1 MSIARSALGLG
12 LDESRGSK
20 VLLGLELNDGK
31 LVRLML
37 ELGLDNSDKRVWV
50 RFSFVPS
57 LISREVLGLWS

>member
-1 MSIARSALGLG
+1 MSIARSVLGLG